1 MGISIYTG
9 FCQKN
14 NFFLLFCLDLYFFVI
29 YLLSLTISASF
40 SQHRSGHISRSSYI
54 ENGRA
59 EQVKRGSHFAL
70 FGKRLYLFHK
80 FRLRPY
86 LPPAPWS
93 GKPEEA
99 GFSPGQVC
107 VVTAMLAVF
116 APNMG
121 AATVVL
127 RHFITLSFD
136 CNFV

>member
-1 MGISIYTG
+1 LS
-9 FCQKN
+9 
-14 NFFLLFCLDLYFFVI
+14 FF
-29 YLLSLTISASF
+29 LSLTISASF

-127 RHFITLSFD
+127 TAPIALSFD
-136 CNFV
+136 CNFVLVST